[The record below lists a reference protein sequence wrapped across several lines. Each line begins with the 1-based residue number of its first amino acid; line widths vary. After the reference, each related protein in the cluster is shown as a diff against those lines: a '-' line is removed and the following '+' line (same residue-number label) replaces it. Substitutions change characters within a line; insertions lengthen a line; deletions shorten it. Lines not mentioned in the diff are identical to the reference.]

1 MIRLVTADLFKF
13 LKRWLPY
20 ILLLLLCLYMIN
32 FIQNDY
38 SHAKHILDYGAG
50 LSYSDYAAALEQTDP
65 DEEYVTISSSGA
77 GFSGKRSIAKWVFE
91 AVVLP
96 DYIYRMFENLQNN
109 YLYLCLP
116 FVILAASFIGT
127 EYKWGTLRQTLARG
141 IGRNAY
147 FGSKYVTLAVL
158 AWLFVCGVTFY
169 FLIAGMVTTCLIS
182 GGMSW
187 DFISTDTAKYLL
199 SSMGLITLILLAFA
213 TFTALFSTI
222 FKSTVVGMIAGV
234 IYLQME
240 NRVIVRAITDS
251 GIRFGE
257 AANPPE
263 WLAYTITYN
272 AQYLLGYITPDS
284 TIYGEY
290 LNYTIT
296 DTTQSI
302 LTLLAF
308 CAVFI
313 LISYFIFRKQELAM
327 E

>member
-13 LKRWLPY
+13 LRRWMPY
-20 ILLLLLCLYMIN
+20 IILLLFCLYTANSIW
-32 FIQNDY
+32 NDY
-38 SHAKHILDYGAG
+38 YSAKQKLES
-50 LSYSDYAAALEQTDP
+50 LSPLTYDDFAAAVEQIAP
-65 DEEYVTISSSGA
+65 DEEYVTLVYSSDGVTHRRVLSSDIFDDA
-77 GFSGKRSIAKWVFE
+77 
-91 AVVLP
+91 VLP
-96 DYIYRMFENLQNN
+96 EYIHWMFGNLNN

-147 FGSKYVTLAVL
+147 FGSKYVTLVIL
-158 AWLFVCGVTFY
+158 IWLFVCIVTLY
-169 FLIAGMVTTCLIS
+169 FLIAGMATTRLIT
-182 GGMSW
+182 GEMTW
-187 DFISTDTAKYLL
+187 DFISSDIAGYLL
-199 SSMGLITLILLAFA
+199 SSMGLITLILLAYA
-213 TFTALFSTI
+213 AFTALFSTI
-222 FKSTVVGMIAGV
+222 FKSTVAGMIAGV
-234 IYLQME
+234 VYLQIE
-240 NRVIVRAITDS
+240 NNVVWRAISDS
-251 GIRFGE
+251 GVEFGTV
-257 AANPPE
+257 ANPPE

>member
-13 LKRWLPY
+13 LRRWLPY
-20 ILLLLLCLYMIN
+20 IILLIFCLYTANYIW
-32 FIQNDY
+32 NDY
-38 SHAKHILDYGAG
+38 SSAKQRLES
-50 LSYSDYAAALEQTDP
+50 LSPLTYDDFAAAVEQADP
-65 DEEYVTISSSGA
+65 DEERITLVYSVDGVTHRRELSRHS
-77 GFSGKRSIAKWVFE
+77 FDD
-91 AVVLP
+91 VVLP
-96 DYIYRMFENLQNN
+96 EYIYWMFGNLHN

-116 FVILAASFIGT
+116 VIILAASFIGT

-158 AWLFVCGVTFY
+158 TWLFVCVVTLY
-169 FLIAGMVTTCLIS
+169 FLIAGMVTTWLIT

-187 DFISTDTAKYLL
+187 DFISMNIAGYLL
-199 SSMGLITLILLAFA
+199 SSMGLITLIMLAFA
-213 TFTALFSTI
+213 AFTALFSTL

-234 IYLQME
+234 VYLQIE
-240 NRVIVRAITDS
+240 NNVVWRAISDS
-251 GIRFGE
+251 GVEFG
-257 AANPPE
+257 AVANPPE
-263 WLAYTITYN
+263 WLAYTVTYN
-272 AQYLLGYITPDS
+272 AHYLLGYIAPDS
-284 TIYGEY
+284 TTYREY

-313 LISYFIFRKQELAM
+313 LISFLIFRKQELTI

>member
-13 LKRWLPY
+13 LRRWLPY
-20 ILLLLLCLYMIN
+20 IILLIFCLYTANYIW
-32 FIQNDY
+32 NDY
-38 SHAKHILDYGAG
+38 SSAKQRLES
-50 LSYSDYAAALEQTDP
+50 LSPLTYDDFAAAVEQADP
-65 DEEYVTISSSGA
+65 DEERITIAYSGD
-77 GFSGKRSIAKWVFE
+77 GYSGRYEISRHAFDD
-91 AVVLP
+91 VVLP
-96 DYIYRMFENLQNN
+96 EYIYRMFGKLQNN

-116 FVILAASFIGT
+116 VIILAASFIGT

-158 AWLFVCGVTFY
+158 TWLFVCVVTLY
-169 FLIAGMVTTCLIS
+169 FLIAGMVTTWLIT

-187 DFISTDTAKYLL
+187 DFISMNIAGYLL
-199 SSMGLITLILLAFA
+199 SSMGLITLIMLAFA
-213 TFTALFSTI
+213 AFTALFSTL

-234 IYLQME
+234 VYLQIE
-240 NRVIVRAITDS
+240 NNVVWRAISDS
-251 GIRFGE
+251 GVEFG
-257 AANPPE
+257 AVANPPE
-263 WLAYTITYN
+263 WLAYTVTYN
-272 AQYLLGYITPDS
+272 AHYLLGYIAPDS
-284 TIYGEY
+284 TTYREY

-313 LISYFIFRKQELAM
+313 LISFLIFRKQELTI